1 MRTRRTR
8 TENDYGFNAVI
19 AGKDINQRFLRANIR
34 AMRRVQKGRLLVTA
48 LFTLS
53 GFVGGISLGFYLW
66 RETTQVSPAVISVP
80 AVADTAPKSARA
92 QRRLTA
98 FQQMEQEVIALIA
111 RRSFHAALELLM
123 QAELVVLHT
132 EAEVAQLSQLLDETV
147 KRRVDQLMA
156 LQKFGE
162 VDALYESLT
171 LAMPERAEYYLLLAE
186 FRIEMDNPEAAL
198 PVLAQIENHHRLG
211 GKARELIALLSTT
224 DDESPL
230 EVIPLERSGDQ
241 FLIQATVDDFI
252 EVTLLIDTGASMTIL
267 APGVLRR
274 LGYSLN
280 GPTVNFS
287 TANGVVRAPLVS
299 ISSFSLGSQRIAPMR
314 IGALGLTR
322 ARGRVDGLLGMDFLS
337 QFEFALDQDAQL
349 LNLLSTLS
357 DQGSSD

>member
-1 MRTRRTR
+1 
-8 TENDYGFNAVI
+8 
-19 AGKDINQRFLRANIR
+19 
-34 AMRRVQKGRLLVTA
+34 MRRVQKGRLLVTV

-53 GFVGGISLGFYLW
+53 GFGAGISLGFYLW
-66 RETTQVSPAVISVP
+66 HKTTQATPVVMTVP
-80 AVADTAPKSARA
+80 AVAATAPKSASA
-92 QRRLTA
+92 ERRLSA
-98 FQQMEQEVIALIA
+98 FQRMEQEVIALIA
-111 RRSFHAALELLM
+111 NRRFHAALEILM
-123 QAELVVLHT
+123 QAEQGVVQS

-156 LQKFGE
+156 LQQFGE
-162 VDALYESLT
+162 VDALYENLT
-171 LAMPERAEYYLLLAE
+171 LSMPERAEYYILLAD

-230 EVIPLERSGDQ
+230 EAIPFERSGDQ

-267 APGVLRR
+267 APDVLRR

-280 GPTVNFS
+280 GQTANFS
-287 TANGVVRAPLVS
+287 TANGMVRAPLVS
-299 ISSFSLGSQRIAPMR
+299 LRSFSLGSQRIAPMR

-322 ARGRVDGLLGMDFLS
+322 VRGRVDGLLGMDFLS

-349 LNLLSTLS
+349 LNLLSTRR